1 MAKKALLLKSKYIV
15 KICWGGK
22 KNKPTYRKDETLT
35 SDSPCPHP
43 QQIIHRSFI
52 SVFHTNNRNTINGWI
67 HCVSSWKCHCVH
79 NRTLALPSNSR
90 KSPSPTS
97 SIHIF
102 FSVVIQADA
111 RWTHRVCYYKP
122 LIRFPVLC
130 HWKEGIFFLSW
141 GLGVKGDGWLGY
153 VCRLL
158 GKGLIANED

>member
-22 KNKPTYRKDETLT
+22 KNKPTHRKDETLT
-35 SDSPCPHP
+35 SDTPCPHP

-79 NRTLALPSNSR
+79 NRTQASLHPQHHLFIS
-90 KSPSPTS
+90 
-97 SIHIF
+97 F

-130 HWKEGIFFLSW
+130 HWKEGIFFLKLRS
-141 GLGVKGDGWLGY
+141 GRERGWMAWICLSA
-153 VCRLL
+153 V
-158 GKGLIANED
+158 GKGTNC